1 MMAEQEAI
9 VHDIRHTRARIEQ
22 DVSELRYRFSPE
34 GLVDQ
39 TQDKLKDVQE
49 VVMDAIQENSQIIS
63 EKAQELGR
71 NVFESVAHNPL
82 PTTLMGVGV
91 GLVIAGSIMAG
102 RSSGH
107 DSHYD
112 PEYYATDGFR
122 YSNDRSNGDS
132 FKDTL
137 SEKAS
142 EVGNRA
148 SEIGHEVSH
157 QARRAKSS
165 VGRWLEN
172 EPLLFGAA
180 AVVAGAALGLLAP
193 SSHVEDEV
201 MGRRRDE
208 LVNQAKTK
216 VHEVKAAAT
225 EAASEVKTTLQR
237 EGAKQGEKVL
247 HAVED
252 AVSKTAHATED
263 TIEDSATKVKNAATK

>member
-1 MMAEQEAI
+1 MAEQEAI

-49 VVMDAIQENSQIIS
+49 VVMDAIQENSHMIS

-71 NVFESVAHNPL
+71 NVVDSVAHNPL
-82 PTTLMGVGV
+82 SSTLLGLGV

-102 RSSGH
+102 RSSSH
-107 DSHYD
+107 ESHYD
-112 PEYYATDGFR
+112 PEYYTNDGFR
-122 YSNDRSNGDS
+122 SSSDRSNGDN
-132 FKDTL
+132 FRDTL
-137 SEKAS
+137 SEKTSEVGHRAS
-142 EVGNRA
+142 EVG
-148 SEIGHEVSH
+148 HEVRH

-165 VGRWLEN
+165 MGRWLEN

-180 AVVAGAALGLLAP
+180 AVVAGAAIGLLIP
-193 SSHVEDEV
+193 SSSPEDEV

-216 VHEVKAAAT
+216 VNEVKTAAT

-247 HAVED
+247 QAVED

-263 TIEDSATKVKNAATK
+263 TLENSAAKVKDAATK